1 MNADPDEYRYSDYGI
16 EYDASSDFYW
26 SDGSSGKNVI
36 IFSADMSSSMHI
48 DNWNKNILVFG
59 EGLTKGL
66 NNTTVTAEAKYYI
79 TFTQSI
85 KKHLC

>member
-1 MNADPDEYRYSDYGI
+1 MNADPDEYRYSDY
-16 EYDASSDFYW
+16 DASSDFYW
-26 SDGSSGKNVI
+26 LDGSSGKNLI

-66 NNTTVTAEAKYYI
+66 NNTTITAEAKYSI

-85 KKHLC
+85 KNICAKSA